1 MEDKKKKKKRRV
13 VLGSSVLVVSLL
25 TAYLAMNN
33 INNTDNIKTNMEDK
47 ELEETSGVVK
57 KVPKSNPNL
66 DSSIQAFLRDLS
78 SKRDTEIKTIILD
91 NFDSVNGLYVY
102 PFKVLGLEDIVSI
115 DLGISKIEVPK
126 QNVISYSGFS
136 ENVEK
141 LDKGSSGLAIV
152 EYKENAII
160 NVELYNLDY
169 KFNEIQN
176 SILKVDL
183 SSVDKDEEEEQKKDE
198 KSYKDLTVND
208 WKGMALLTSRDIVAR
223 EMAPI
228 FLVPNS
234 SVTVK
239 KDLQDTFY
247 YIITGTLVSSKEG
260 ETILKSYEGKNIK
273 LDFGSE
279 VEEDYLNSP
288 VWIHVV
294 TQNGIIKNIE
304 FQKFDGANLIVMS
317 EGIIAYIGTSSVNK
331 E

>member
-1 MEDKKKKKKRRV
+1 MGDKKKKRRV
-13 VLGSSVLVVSLL
+13 VLGSSALVVSLL
-25 TAYLAMNN
+25 TLYLATSDM
-33 INNTDNIKTNMEDK
+33 NNTDNIKTDKVDK
-47 ELEETSGVVK
+47 EVEETTNVLK

-66 DSSIQAFLRDLS
+66 DSSVQAFLTDLMV
-78 SKRDTEIKTIILD
+78 KRDTEIQTIILD
-91 NFDSVNGLYVY
+91 NFDSITGLYAY
-102 PFKVLGLEDIVSI
+102 PFKVLDTEDVVSI

-141 LDKGSSGLAIV
+141 IHKGSSGLALV
-152 EYKENAII
+152 EYKENVIT

-183 SSVDKDEEEEQKKDE
+183 TSAVKNGEEQKKEE

-208 WKGMALLTSRDIVAR
+208 WKGMALLTSRDIIAR

-247 YIITGTLVSSKEG
+247 YIITGTLISSKEG
-260 ETILKSYEGKNIK
+260 ETVLKTYEGKNIK

-279 VEEDYLNSP
+279 VQDDYLNSP

-304 FQKFDGANLIVMS
+304 FQKFDGANLLVMS
-317 EGIIAYIGTSSVNK
+317 EGIIAYIGTSSVSK

>member
-1 MEDKKKKKKRRV
+1 MGDKKKKRRV
-13 VLGSSVLVVSLL
+13 VLGSSALVVSLL
-25 TAYLAMNN
+25 TLYLATSDM
-33 INNTDNIKTNMEDK
+33 NNTDNIKTDKVDK
-47 ELEETSGVVK
+47 EVEETTNVLK
-57 KVPKSNPNL
+57 KIPKSNPNL
-66 DSSIQAFLRDLS
+66 DSSVQAFLTDLMV
-78 SKRDTEIKTIILD
+78 KRDTEIQTIILD
-91 NFDSVNGLYVY
+91 NFDSITGLYAY
-102 PFKVLGLEDIVSI
+102 PFKVLDTEDVVSI

-141 LDKGSSGLAIV
+141 IHKGSSGLALV
-152 EYKENAII
+152 EYKENVIT

-183 SSVDKDEEEEQKKDE
+183 TSAVKNGEEQKKEE

-208 WKGMALLTSRDIVAR
+208 WKGMALLTSRDIIAR

-247 YIITGTLVSSKEG
+247 YIITGTLISSKEG
-260 ETILKSYEGKNIK
+260 ETVLKTYEGKNIK

-279 VEEDYLNSP
+279 VQDDYLNSP

-304 FQKFDGANLIVMS
+304 FQKFDGANLLVMS
-317 EGIIAYIGTSSVNK
+317 EGIIAYIGTSSVSK

>member
-1 MEDKKKKKKRRV
+1 MGDKKKKRRV
-13 VLGSSVLVVSLL
+13 VLGSSALVVSLL
-25 TAYLAMNN
+25 TLYLATSDM
-33 INNTDNIKTNMEDK
+33 NNTDNIKTDKVDK
-47 ELEETSGVVK
+47 EVEETTNVLK

-66 DSSIQAFLRDLS
+66 DSSVQAFLTDLMV
-78 SKRDTEIKTIILD
+78 KRDTEIQTIILD
-91 NFDSVNGLYVY
+91 NFDSITGLYAY
-102 PFKVLGLEDIVSI
+102 PFKVLDTEDVVSI

-141 LDKGSSGLAIV
+141 IHKGSSGLALV
-152 EYKENAII
+152 EYKENVIT

-183 SSVDKDEEEEQKKDE
+183 TSAVKNGEEQKKEE
-198 KSYKDLTVND
+198 KSYRDLTVND
-208 WKGMALLTSRDIVAR
+208 WKGMALLTSRDIIAR

-247 YIITGTLVSSKEG
+247 YIITGTLISSKEG
-260 ETILKSYEGKNIK
+260 ETVLKTYEGKNIK

-279 VEEDYLNSP
+279 VQEDYLNSP

-304 FQKFDGANLIVMS
+304 FQKFDGANLLVMS
-317 EGIIAYIGTSSVNK
+317 EGIIAYIGTSSVSK